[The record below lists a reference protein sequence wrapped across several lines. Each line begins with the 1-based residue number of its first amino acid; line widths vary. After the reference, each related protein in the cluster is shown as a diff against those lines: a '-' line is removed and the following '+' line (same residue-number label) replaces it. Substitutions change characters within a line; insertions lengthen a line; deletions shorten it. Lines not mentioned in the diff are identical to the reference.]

1 MASKKYRDLNALLAA
16 DREAA
21 ALFDQI
27 PQYARDQIMERA
39 ENVNSI
45 ESLSDYIDNI
55 LRGDD

>member
-1 MASKKYRDLNALLAA
+1 MKKYPDLNALLKA
-16 DREAA
+16 DPEAA
-21 ALFDQI
+21 ALFAEI

-39 ENVNSI
+39 ENVNSV

>member
-1 MASKKYRDLNALLAA
+1 MADKKYPDLNALLAA
-16 DREAA
+16 DSKAK

-39 ENVNSI
+39 GSVNSVQ
-45 ESLSDYIDNI
+45 SLSDYIDNI